1 MTQTQTQLL
10 PCPFCG
16 GEAELEI
23 DIIDVWLGQRL
34 YTVECSNG
42 ECLAVSDRFAA
53 PERATAWW
61 NRRAESADLAAL
73 RQRVQELDEIRDAIG
88 LCAAAVVLAYY
99 RKTHDHILVDNDAID
114 AALKVEHW
122 LGRR

>member
-1 MTQTQTQLL
+1 MTQDTKLAR
-10 PCPFCG
+10 CPFCG
-16 GEAELEI
+16 GEAKLHHDDHSDYERQWTWFVGCKDWDNCGIEGSHEKERQAAI
-23 DIIDVWLGQRL
+23 D
-34 YTVECSNG
+34 
-42 ECLAVSDRFAA
+42 
-53 PERATAWW
+53 WW

>member
-1 MTQTQTQLL
+1 MTQTQLL

-16 GEAELEI
+16 GEAC
-23 DIIDVWLGQRL
+23 
-34 YTVECSNG
+34 VEEVARHKWIAICADKYRCG
-42 ECLAVSDRFAA
+42 TEGWFEDTRDEAIAA
-53 PERATAWW
+53 W